1 MDDSFIDLFYDLIAD
16 PIGVYTRYFFFKLIR
31 KEKNLEYLRGNSVDP
46 SNNLSHTT
54 INFIVGIAVLCSII
68 LGIAYLL
75 FILGLL

>member
-1 MDDSFIDLFYDLIAD
+1 MNDGFIDLFYELIMD

-31 KEKNLEYLRGNSVDP
+31 REKSLEYLRGNSIDP
-46 SNNLSHTT
+46 SNNFSHTT
-54 INFIVGIAVLCSII
+54 INFMVGIVVLCSVI